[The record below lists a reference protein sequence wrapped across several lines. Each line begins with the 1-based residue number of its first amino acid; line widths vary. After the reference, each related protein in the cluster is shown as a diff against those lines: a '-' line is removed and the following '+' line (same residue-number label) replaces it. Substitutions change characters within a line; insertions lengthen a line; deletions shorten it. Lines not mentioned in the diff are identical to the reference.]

1 MPVVICCGF
10 SLNLQQDFK
19 PGDSLITLDGPGQI
33 GITENSGYRSALKS
47 ILQYIM
53 LQLKQAIQSMIS
65 ISETECN
72 EFFCQLIVKSFRRQS
87 ILSQPGVVP
96 NEIFFINSGL
106 IRVIIND
113 QEGVDHTIHFAM
125 ENQFIADYSNFMLQQ
140 RSFYSLQA
148 VEDTQVVVL
157 PRSAIE
163 WGYKNLQEGQKLG
176 RLIAEF
182 YFIYQ
187 DDRIKNLYARSPK
200 ERYDSIA
207 EVFPN
212 IHNRVP
218 QHMIA
223 SYLGITPVH
232 LSRLKKGETG
242 KL

>member
-1 MPVVICCGF
+1 MQEI
-10 SLNLQQDFK
+10 
-19 PGDSLITLDGPGQI
+19 
-33 GITENSGYRSALKS
+33 
-47 ILQYIM
+47 
-53 LQLKQAIQSMIS
+53 KQAIQSMIS
-65 ISETECN
+65 ISETECD
-72 EFFCQLIVKSFRRQS
+72 EFFCQLIVKSFKRQA

-113 QEGVDHTIHFAM
+113 QEGVDHTIHFAL

-163 WGYKNLQEGQKLG
+163 WGYKNLREGQKLG

-187 DDRIKNLYARSPK
+187 DNRIKNLYARSPK
-200 ERYDSIA
+200 ERYDSIT

-232 LSRLKKGETG
+232 LSRLKKGEAG